1 MSHEEIIDSYLTG
14 RMSDAE
20 RAELE
25 QKINADPN
33 LKSEFAFEKAVVEGI
48 QKARAAQ
55 LKSMLAQVPIT
66 SATIGSGTTAASL
79 LKIASALLITGAVG
93 TGVYLFM
100 SESDEINAVTP
111 PTEKITEPAATP
123 PAEDEGPVNTS
134 AQPEEPEQEAPEQ
147 KPRARRDKPA
157 DATPLAKPK
166 LDIVDPSAD
175 TQTDVVVEAPKSE
188 QPDMTITES
197 ELEVEVGN
205 TYSKKYSFHYQ
216 FRNGKLL
223 LYGPFDKSLYEILEI
238 HHGDSQSTFLY
249 YKDLYYMLDRQKKQV
264 TPLTAIENQ
273 TLIGKLKEFRK

>member
-14 RMSDAE
+14 RMNDAE

-33 LKSEFAFEKAVVEGI
+33 LKSEFALQKAVVEGI
-48 QKARAAQ
+48 RKARAAQ

-66 SATIGSGTTAASL
+66 SATIGSGTTTASL
-79 LKIASALLITGAVG
+79 LKIASAVLLTGAVG

-100 SESDEINAVTP
+100 SDSDEVNTGTP
-111 PTEKITEPAATP
+111 PTEQIAEPAAVP
-123 PAEDEGPVNTS
+123 PAEEPVNAS
-134 AQPEEPEQEAPEQ
+134 AQAEEPEREASEQ
-147 KPRARRDKPA
+147 KPGAHRDKPA
-157 DATPLAKPK
+157 DAAPVAKPK
-166 LDIVDPSAD
+166 LDIVDLSAD

-273 TLIGKLKEFRK
+273 TLIEKLKEFRKE

>member
-14 RMSDAE
+14 RMNDAE

-33 LKSEFAFEKAVVEGI
+33 LKSEFALQKAVVEGI
-48 QKARAAQ
+48 RKARAAQ

-66 SATIGSGTTAASL
+66 SATIGSGTTTASL
-79 LKIASALLITGAVG
+79 LKIASAVLITGAVG

-100 SESDEINAVTP
+100 SDGDEVNTVAP
-111 PTEKITEPAATP
+111 PTEQITEPSATP
-123 PAEDEGPVNTS
+123 PAEDPVNAF
-134 AQPEEPEQEAPEQ
+134 AQPEPERETPEQ
-147 KPRARRDKPA
+147 KPSTRREKPA

-188 QPDMTITES
+188 QSDMTITES

-273 TLIGKLKEFRK
+273 TLIEKLKEFRKE

>member
-14 RMSDAE
+14 RMNDAE

-33 LKSEFAFEKAVVEGI
+33 LKSEFALQKAVVEGI
-48 QKARAAQ
+48 RKARAAQ

-66 SATIGSGTTAASL
+66 SATIGSGTTTASL
-79 LKIASALLITGAVG
+79 LKIASAVLITGAVG

-100 SESDEINAVTP
+100 SDGDEVNTVAP
-111 PTEKITEPAATP
+111 PTEQITEPAATP
-123 PAEDEGPVNTS
+123 PAEDPVNAI
-134 AQPEEPEQEAPEQ
+134 AQPEPERETPEQ
-147 KPRARRDKPA
+147 KPSTRREKPA

-188 QPDMTITES
+188 QSDMTITES

-273 TLIGKLKEFRK
+273 TLIEKLKEFRKE